1 MKKQILLIT
10 ALAALSLQ
18 SIAQLVPETVSVS
31 FTREGGDV
39 YANTN
44 SYIMGSTILFTN
56 CLAFAGPGVKVLVIA
71 VSLER
76 TWATA
81 AGTMATANAAFT
93 PGALLYLS

>member
-1 MKKQILLIT
+1 MKKQILLIVTLT
-10 ALAALSLQ
+10 AVALS
-18 SIAQLVPETVSVS
+18 SRAQLVPETVPVA

-44 SYIMGSTILFTN
+44 SCIMGSTILFTN
-56 CLAFAGPGVKVLVIA
+56 CLAPAGPGVKVRAIA

-81 AGTMATANAAFT
+81 AGTAATADAAFT